1 VLVLENFLNSA
12 RLAFLSAAPP
22 SSPSLSD
29 LPWMV
34 IAKKREKGWLE
45 WTLNQRKLILKITP
59 QTKAGVMLSNLDII

>member
-1 VLVLENFLNSA
+1 
-12 RLAFLSAAPP
+12 
-22 SSPSLSD
+22 
-29 LPWMV
+29 MV